1 VDRSPFFISSDFS
14 SCFPECKYT
23 QFIWVPFG
31 LAFDAKSKQ
40 DDFFLWIIFMSFMSK
55 TAAFVGMKALRNL
68 VSDSMAIDM
77 GSAATIISVRG
88 RGIVI
93 DEPSLVA
100 VDSNTGE
107 VIAIGI
113 EAQQMSGREA
123 RDVTVIAPL
132 LDGVVADFE
141 RTREMLSHFV
151 RKARGGKSYF
161 SRRAVMSV
169 LSGVTQVESRA
180 LLTAAEHAR
189 IGRVVMIEEGLAAAF
204 GAGVRVDDQHA
215 SAVVDIGGGTTNVAI
230 VANGEIVHA
239 RAERIGSEDINA
251 AIVDHVRRHRGLVIG
266 PQSAE
271 RLKLELASTTLPE
284 DLAEEVTIK
293 GVDVLTRSPGAI
305 EITAGELYPVVL
317 QVVNKIVEAVNTT
330 LTELPPEVGGDIYER
345 GIILTGGGA
354 QFGGLEDFFREQT
367 NLPVRTADE
376 PKYAIVRGLE
386 QMFDEPLRLR
396 RVMRREAY
404 PVLDTG
410 D

>member
-1 VDRSPFFISSDFS
+1 
-14 SCFPECKYT
+14 
-23 QFIWVPFG
+23 
-31 LAFDAKSKQ
+31 
-40 DDFFLWIIFMSFMSK
+40 MSFMSK

-100 VDSNTGE
+100 VDSNTGA
-107 VIAIGI
+107 VRAIGI

-141 RTREMLSHFV
+141 RTREMLTHFV

-169 LSGVTQVESRA
+169 LSGVTQVEERA
-180 LLTAAEHAR
+180 LLSAAEFAH

-204 GAGVRVDDQHA
+204 GAGVRVDDARA

-239 RAERIGSEDINA
+239 RAERLGSEDINA

-271 RLKLELASTTLPE
+271 QLKLKLASATLPP
-284 DLAEEVTIK
+284 DLAEAMTIK
-293 GVDVLTRSPGAI
+293 GVEVLTRSPGAI

-317 QVVNKIVEAVNTT
+317 QVIRKIVDGVNTT
-330 LTELPPEVGGDIYER
+330 LSELPPEVGGDIYER

-367 NLPVRTADE
+367 KLPVSTAAE

-396 RVMRREAY
+396 RLIRREHY
-404 PVLDTG
+404 PVLNTEV
-410 D
+410 

>member
-1 VDRSPFFISSDFS
+1 
-14 SCFPECKYT
+14 
-23 QFIWVPFG
+23 
-31 LAFDAKSKQ
+31 
-40 DDFFLWIIFMSFMSK
+40 MSFMSK

-107 VIAIGI
+107 VLEIGI
-113 EAQQMSGREA
+113 EAQQMAGREA

-141 RTREMLSHFV
+141 RTKQMLAHFV

-161 SRRAVMSV
+161 SRRAMMSV
-169 LSGVTQVESRA
+169 LSGITQVEERA
-180 LLTAAEHAR
+180 FLSAAEHAH

-204 GAGVRVDDQHA
+204 GAGVRVDDPRA

-230 VANGEIVHA
+230 IAKGEIVHA

-251 AIVDHVRRHRGLVIG
+251 AIVDHVRRHRGLIIG

-271 RLKLELASTTLPE
+271 RLKLELGSATVPRE
-284 DLAEEVTIK
+284 LAEEATIK
-293 GVDVLTRSPGAI
+293 GVDVMTRSPGAI
-305 EITAGELYPVVL
+305 AITAGELYPIAL
-317 QVVNKIVEAVNTT
+317 QVIRKIVEGVNQT

-354 QFGGLEDFFREQT
+354 QFEGLEEFFREQT
-367 NLPVRTADE
+367 KLPVRVADE

-386 QMFDEPLRLR
+386 QMFEEPLRLR
-396 RVMRREAY
+396 HVIRRQAY
-404 PVLDTG
+404 PVQDLES
-410 D
+410 

>member
-1 VDRSPFFISSDFS
+1 
-14 SCFPECKYT
+14 
-23 QFIWVPFG
+23 
-31 LAFDAKSKQ
+31 
-40 DDFFLWIIFMSFMSK
+40 MSK
-55 TAAFVGMKALRNL
+55 TAAFMGMKALRNL

-107 VIAIGI
+107 PIAIGI

-132 LDGVVADFE
+132 RDGVVADFE
-141 RTREMLSHFV
+141 RTQKMLDHFV

-161 SRRAVMSV
+161 SRRALMSV
-169 LSGVTQVESRA
+169 LSEVTQVEERA
-180 LLTAAEHAR
+180 LLSAAEQAH

-204 GAGVRVDDQHA
+204 GAGVRLDDTHA

-230 VANGEIVHA
+230 VANGSIVHA
-239 RAERIGSEDINA
+239 RADRIGSEDINA

-271 RLKLELASTTLPE
+271 RLKLELGSATLPV
-284 DLAEEVTIK
+284 DLADEITIK
-293 GVDVLTRSPGAI
+293 GVDVFTRSPGAI
-305 EITAGELYPVVL
+305 QITAGEIYPVAL
-317 QVVNKIVEAVNTT
+317 QVVRKIIEGVNAT

-354 QFGGLEDFFREQT
+354 QFAGLEDFFREQT
-367 NLPVRTADE
+367 KLPVRIVDE
-376 PKYAIVRGLE
+376 PRYAIIRGLE

-396 RVMRREAY
+396 RVIRREPY
-404 PVLDTG
+404 PVFDT
-410 D
+410 DD